1 MKPKQFYGS
10 NLQEAMQRAI
20 HKMGNEV
27 VLLESKCIKFGGNQ
41 APDNQLI
48 QITVGL
54 PGKSG
59 AAAENPFTKNGNRT
73 YNNIQTSYASNY
85 LFTRSAPGATGLPHF
100 NNINYASLELPDLGE
115 IPIPFRT
122 ICRRLLNS
130 GILLKDLTD
139 FVQQTLRHSSL
150 NRKLS
155 ETEALGA
162 IKQEI
167 VTLIE
172 SISAARKPKNQ
183 RIIALVGPTGV
194 GKTTTIM
201 KLAINPLL
209 TVAQKIAIISTD
221 NYRIAATENLKIFS
235 RITNIPFHEIHNSNK
250 LSTTLKRLR
259 EYDLI
264 LIDTPGRSPFFPNH
278 FNELKTMLTTDQP
291 IDIRLVLSATAD
303 MDDIFLSTG
312 LLSLLEPAGLII
324 TKLDETA
331 RPGKLVSILKE
342 TEIPIDYFCDGQNV
356 TGNLHL
362 ANAETIWEQIEKVL

>member
-1 MKPKQFYGS
+1 MKHKQFYGS

-27 VLLESKCIKFGGNQ
+27 VLLESKCIKVGGNQ
-41 APDNQLI
+41 APDDRLI

-54 PGKSG
+54 PGESG
-59 AAAENPFTKNGNRT
+59 PAAENSLTRSGNRT

-85 LFTRSAPGATGLPHF
+85 LFTRSAQGAAGLPHF
-100 NNINYASLELPDLGE
+100 NNINYASNEVPDLGE

-122 ICRRLLNS
+122 VCRHLINS

-139 FVQQTLRHSSL
+139 FVQQILTHSPL

-155 ETEALGA
+155 EKEALSA

-172 SISAARKPKNQ
+172 STSAARRNKNQ

-209 TVAQKIAIISTD
+209 NVGKKIAIISTD
-221 NYRIAATENLKIFS
+221 RYRIAATENLKIFS
-235 RITNIPFHEIHNSNK
+235 QITNIPFCEIRNSAK
-250 LSTTLKRLR
+250 LSPTIKRLR

-331 RPGKLVSILKE
+331 RPGKLISILKG

-356 TGNLHL
+356 TDNLHL
-362 ANAETIWEQIEKVL
+362 ANGETIWEQIEKVL

>member
-1 MKPKQFYGS
+1 MKHKQFYGS

-27 VLLESKCIKFGGNQ
+27 VLLESKCIKVGGNQ
-41 APDNQLI
+41 APNNQLI

-54 PGKSG
+54 PGESET
-59 AAAENPFTKNGNRT
+59 AAENSCTKNGNRT

-85 LFTRSAPGATGLPHF
+85 LFTRPAQGTPGLPHF
-100 NNINYASLELPDLGE
+100 NSINYASSEVPDLGE
-115 IPIPFRT
+115 IPIPFRAV
-122 ICRRLLNS
+122 CRRLINS
-130 GILLKDLTD
+130 GILLKDLSD
-139 FVQQTLRHSSL
+139 FVRQILTHAPLHR
-150 NRKLS
+150 NLS
-155 ETEALGA
+155 ETEALSA

-172 SISAARKPKNQ
+172 STSAARRPKNR

-201 KLAINPLL
+201 KLALNPLL
-209 TVAQKIAIISTD
+209 TAGQKIAIISTD
-221 NYRIAATENLKIFS
+221 HYRIAATENLKIFS
-235 RITNIPFHEIHNSNK
+235 RITNIPFHEIHNSAK
-250 LSTTLKRLR
+250 LSPTLKRLQ
-259 EYDLI
+259 EFDLI

-278 FNELKTMLTTDQP
+278 FDELNTMLMTDQP

-331 RPGKLVSILKE
+331 RPGKLVSILKG

-356 TGNLHL
+356 TDNLHL
-362 ANAETIWEQIEKVL
+362 ANGETIWKQIEKVL